1 MFQKEDDYT
10 QDQISKF
17 ISLSEQIDKECPD
30 RDQQQLEATYNKK
43 IISMIDSRMSNRDY
57 RKHRPNYFFS
67 A

>member
-1 MFQKEDDYT
+1 
-10 QDQISKF
+10 
-17 ISLSEQIDKECPD
+17 LSQQIDKECPD